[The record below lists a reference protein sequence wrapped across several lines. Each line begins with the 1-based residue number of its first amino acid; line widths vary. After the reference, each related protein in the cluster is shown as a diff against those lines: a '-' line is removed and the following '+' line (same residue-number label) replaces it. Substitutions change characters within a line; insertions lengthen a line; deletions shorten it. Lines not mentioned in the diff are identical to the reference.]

1 MNNIRKKMKSQYSYF
16 LIIVVFPVNAI
27 KILEKIITLIEEL
40 IKRYTLSK

>member
-16 LIIVVFPVNAI
+16 LIIVVPVNAV